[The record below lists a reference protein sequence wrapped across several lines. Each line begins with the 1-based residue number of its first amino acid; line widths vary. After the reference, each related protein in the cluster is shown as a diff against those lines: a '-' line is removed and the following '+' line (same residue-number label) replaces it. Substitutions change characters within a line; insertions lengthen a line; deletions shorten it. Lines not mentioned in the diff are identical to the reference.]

1 MNRLQQLAGI
11 KPHLHENYQPTLDQ
25 IKNEIVSLKDKPEE
39 LKKWIR
45 IYTREIS
52 EGKYFYMET
61 LRIALNII
69 KDEGIKF

>member
-11 KPHLHENYQPTLDQ
+11 KPHLQ
-25 IKNEIVSLKDKPEE
+25 IKNDIVSLKDKPEE

-45 IYTREIS
+45 IYTREVS
-52 EGKYFYMET
+52 EGKFFYMET